1 MRGRAEMESYEEF
14 CLRSLASLQEEGK
27 LRNKMR
33 EPFLSLKA
41 QSAIYFYGRAVLSP
55 LVRKK
60 KIFFFKFSSKHLI
73 WTHMDN
79 SFHDQLLVH
88 HIIPT
93 FLLGNLSQAAGQFF

>member
-60 KIFFFKFSSKHLI
+60 RSFSSSLAQNI
-73 WTHMDN
+73 
-79 SFHDQLLVH
+79 
-88 HIIPT
+88 
-93 FLLGNLSQAAGQFF
+93 